1 MIMGKSKNIRE
12 TKFKDNLL
20 YIKELA
26 VDALKEINPWTNIK
40 IMHTNISQDIMAGIV
55 VAIVALPLALAF
67 GVGSGL
73 GAITGI
79 WGAIAGGII
88 RDIWWFNSWG

>member
-55 VAIVALPLALAF
+55 VAIVALP
-67 GVGSGL
+67 GVGLWRRVWTRGYNRYMGSYCRWNYQGYL
-73 GAITGI
+73 VVQ
-79 WGAIAGGII
+79 
-88 RDIWWFNSWG
+88 